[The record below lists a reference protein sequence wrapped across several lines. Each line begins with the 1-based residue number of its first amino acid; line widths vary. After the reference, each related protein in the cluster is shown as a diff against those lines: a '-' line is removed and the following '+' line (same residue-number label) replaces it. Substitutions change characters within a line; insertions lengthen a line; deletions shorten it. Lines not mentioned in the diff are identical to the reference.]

1 MAAPKITEARALI
14 LRSLAGEI
22 DAVAHSPR
30 HLKALAERYRTEQR
44 LSLTCSGGTNIARM
58 RGVAASSTESD
69 EAALAG
75 WARAAR
81 RALLNAGMS

>member
-1 MAAPKITEARALI
+1 MATPKITEARALI
-14 LRSLAGEI
+14 LRSLAAEI
-22 DAVAHSPR
+22 DEVAHSPR
-30 HLKALAERYRTEQR
+30 HLKALAERYRAEQR
-44 LSLTCSGGTNIARM
+44 LSLTFSGGTNVIRM
-58 RGVAASSTESD
+58 RGVSASATSGP